1 MAFGY
6 DENGEKVEAIR
17 PVSNNSSGYE
27 KETVEDVLEYPIV
40 KIPERGLSVE
50 TCKHFGIRCKVNE
63 LDEIEAIYLP
73 AHKERGEV
81 GSGDFYISGY
91 TKKDLT
97 VPKKAPKGKPNYHF
111 TAVGDVSWECL
122 LFGLA
127 QAKKLSGL
135 RVVITEGGCDSAA
148 YWEACARFHMKKG
161 ELDKVKDLAIFSIS
175 LGTASAVKQISNKN
189 NEYYLSKFDKRILC
203 FDNDECTAEE
213 LKKNMK
219 KGKEATK
226 AVMVMYPDYKTAN
239 TRYELND
246 PNDMLLAGRGEEL
259 FWAMVK
265 PNDYQSEAFIEI
277 SEYKDQIVL
286 MPRIEHEWPWEG
298 MNRITIGRRR
308 KEVHFFTAG
317 VKQGKSEIVNK
328 IVNHIMYE
336 DSVGP
341 PTIFKF
347 EEPAAMSI
355 RKLLGYKTGYKFH
368 DPSKVIYD
376 GSVDCFGDP
385 LPSDLTGYFT
395 EDMLVAAYDAF
406 DHDSVVVYNNEGDPC
421 WETMKGDIR
430 HSRFVNNSR
439 DFFIDPLTAFSENI
453 EPSLANTLLGEICRD
468 MYSMALDMDINF
480 YVFCHLNAPKFG
492 PSHEEGGKIHTYQIT
507 GSKAMMRTGHGIWGL
522 ERNRSDDLPG
532 IIRNMSDLRLVDERV
547 LGLSGRFKLYYDKLT
562 GSFEEPSKE
571 ILEEYEEALAMEN
584 EGNYTDHTKRSKGVE
599 AGPLGFTNE
608 DWVKEETE

>member
-40 KIPERGLSVE
+40 KIPARGLSIE

-91 TKKDLT
+91 KKKDLT

-127 QAKKLSGL
+127 QAEKLSGL
-135 RVVITEGGCDSAA
+135 RVLNTEGELDSAA

-161 ELDKVKDLAIFSIS
+161 ELAKVKDLAIFSIS

-203 FDNDECTAEE
+203 FDNDECTDEE

-226 AVMVMYPDYKTAN
+226 AVISMYPDYMIAN

-246 PNDMLLAGRGEEL
+246 PNDMLLAGRGDEL

-265 PNDYQSEAFIEI
+265 PDSYSSDSFVDLNKYR
-277 SEYKDQIVL
+277 DQIIML
-286 MPRIEHEWPWEG
+286 PK
-298 MNRITIGRRR
+298 IGRLWGWESMDRLTMGKR
-308 KEVHFFTAG
+308 MGDGYFIGAG
-317 VKQGKSEIVNK
+317 VGQGKSLL
-328 IVNHIMYE
+328 
-336 DSVGP
+336 VGKVLEEQMKVKDVP
-341 PTIFKF
+341 PTAFMF
-347 EEPAAMSI
+347 EESPEVAVTKIMGLASGK
-355 RKLLGYKTGYKFH
+355 RFH
-368 DPSKVIYD
+368 D
-376 GSVDCFGDP
+376 
-385 LPSDLTGYFT
+385 L
-395 EDMLVAAYDAF
+395 
-406 DHDSVVVYNNEGDPC
+406 
-421 WETMKGDIR
+421 
-430 HSRFVNNSR
+430 
-439 DFFIDPLTAFSENI
+439 
-453 EPSLANTLLGEICRD
+453 SL
-468 MYSMALDMDINF
+468 
-480 YVFCHLNAPKFG
+480 
-492 PSHEEGGKIHTYQIT
+492 IHI
-507 GSKAMMRTGHGIWGL
+507 
-522 ERNRSDDLPG
+522 
-532 IIRNMSDLRLVDERV
+532 
-547 LGLSGRFKLYYDKLT
+547 
-562 GSFEEPSKE
+562 
-571 ILEEYEEALAMEN
+571 
-584 EGNYTDHTKRSKGVE
+584 
-599 AGPLGFTNE
+599 
-608 DWVKEETE
+608 